1 MLQSVLYEGTFFVS
15 YVPLVTRIS
24 AYALYFDEIEALA
37 RSSQNAI
44 GEIAGKMRPSSINK
58 YDSTERDCPSVHG

>member
-1 MLQSVLYEGTFFVS
+1 MLQNVLYEGTFFVS
-15 YVPLVTRIS
+15 YVSLVTHIS
-24 AYALYFDEIEALA
+24 AYALYFDEIGALT

-44 GEIAGKMRPSSINK
+44 GEIAEKMRPCSINK